1 MLKFTVISNNY
12 IICVLGA
19 NLLKKTIGLIVIF
32 IMVLSAS
39 CVFAEVDDN
48 VSVRINGEL
57 IESNDKNYIVNDR
70 VFVLARDVAESLG
83 AIVEWQNATKEV
95 TMRLDNQIISFNIDS
110 FTADVDGEIKVMD
123 TMPFLK
129 NERTYV
135 PVRFLSEN
143 LGFSVQ
149 WDGID
154 RIVDISSDD
163 TLISRSDLDVQH
175 SYTKED
181 LLWLSRIVQVETGG
195 STIDMKL
202 AVANVVLNRVASN
215 IFPNNIH
222 DVIFEIDVYIQF
234 PPAHRE
240 SFVTLIPSE
249 LSIEAAR
256 RAFEGENNISDCL
269 YFNNSPFKTKTDDL
283 YKIIDGEY
291 FYH

>member
-1 MLKFTVISNNY
+1 
-12 IICVLGA
+12 
-19 NLLKKTIGLIVIF
+19 
-32 IMVLSAS
+32 MVLSAS

-48 VSVRINGEL
+48 VSVRVNDEL

-95 TMRLDNQIISFNIDS
+95 TIRLDNQVISFNIDS
-110 FTADVDGEIKVMD
+110 FTANVNGEIKVMD
-123 TMPFLK
+123 AMPFLK

-149 WDGID
+149 WDGIN
-154 RIVDISSDD
+154 RIVDISSDEN
-163 TLISRSDLDVQH
+163 LVSRSDLDVQH

-202 AVANVVLNRVASN
+202 AVANVVLNRVESN
-215 IFPNNIH
+215 IFPNSIY

-240 SFVTLIPSE
+240 SFLTLIPSE

-256 RAFEGENNISDCL
+256 RALEGENNISDCL

>member
-1 MLKFTVISNNY
+1 M
-12 IICVLGA
+12 
-19 NLLKKTIGLIVIF
+19 KKSIGLIVIF
-32 IMVLSAS
+32 IMIFSAS
-39 CVFAEVDDN
+39 SAFAEVDND
-48 VSVRINGEL
+48 VSVRIDDAL
-57 IESNDKNYIVNDR
+57 IKSNDNNYIVNDR

-83 AIVEWQNATKEV
+83 AIVEWQQETKEV
-95 TMRLDNQIISFNIDS
+95 TIRLDNQIISFNIDS
-110 FTADVDGEIKVMD
+110 FTADVNDEIKVMD
-123 TMPFLK
+123 AMPFLK

-135 PVRFLSEN
+135 PIRFLSEN

-149 WDGID
+149 WDGIN
-154 RIVDISSDD
+154 RIVDISSDENSV
-163 TLISRSDLDVQH
+163 SRSDVNVQH

-195 STIDMKL
+195 STTDMKL
-202 AVANVVLNRVASN
+202 AVANVVLNRVKSN
-215 IFPNNIH
+215 IFPGNIH

-240 SFVTLIPSE
+240 SFSTLIPSE
-249 LSIEAAR
+249 LSIETAR
-256 RAFEGENNISDCL
+256 RALEGENNISDCL